1 MESGEG
7 DGGNL
12 NVSAQDK
19 SNQSTIA
26 TEKGSLSQSDIDRM
40 VQDEDEANESK
51 DEAEN
56 GLENYRL
63 TMRNTL
69 TEDHGEVRKR

>member
-1 MESGEG
+1 M
-7 DGGNL
+7 
-12 NVSAQDK
+12 
-19 SNQSTIA
+19 
-26 TEKGSLSQSDIDRM
+26 SQSDVDRV

-63 TMRNTL
+63 TMRNAL
-69 TEDHGEVRKR
+69 SEAHGEVRKR